1 MKVSDLIKN
10 TSHPDA
16 GIGIK
21 IEVGAPQPEPDYVI
35 AVFPE
40 HGQQIAYQDE
50 IEVISELSD
59 EQLEQVHGGMS
70 PSAFA
75 LWKMETL
82 NESR

>member
-1 MKVSDLIKN
+1 MKVGDLIKN

-16 GIGIK
+16 GIGII

-50 IEVISELSD
+50 IEVISEL
-59 EQLEQVHGGMS
+59 
-70 PSAFA
+70 
-75 LWKMETL
+75 
-82 NESR
+82 